1 MGINKEKFIQL
12 KLEPALLNVE
22 RSLERFSSIEIDR
35 ATFEGLKKNVDSV
48 KTYDDDD
55 RELMASPDDEAL
67 QEKLMQSAADLATL
81 ASVVSGETPSGD
93 TEWGVKKFGEKFGQ
107 KFQLYV
113 NTDDNFMAGVCS
125 GLADKLATS
134 FTLISKKNW
143 MYLLRIIFLVPYF
156 WPFYLLALW
165 VMISTPASVKE
176 EEPLDTSHLSTSLC
190 GEVARAI
197 ESALGRDEQ
206 FQSIISGLQ
215 STMER
220 IAETFTSEELRVAQK
235 VADFMSG
242 WEHADKYVP
251 DVIYASAAA
260 MTEQLKKY
268 EQTDDL
274 TALEFARS
282 ELRLIENTIG
292 YASLVA
298 AADAIA
304 EGERIRISYNNNVE
318 LSVAE
323 YVDEFRAAHDS
334 GDYHLA
340 AYYLGLDSVST
351 ENERINENNERIAIE
366 QQEAEE
372 QRARKEA
379 AAALQSSASEP
390 DKEGFFDN
398 RRNLMGKQCKNAAC
412 GQMNGHFDH
421 KCKKCGNFLGL

>member
-1 MGINKEKFIQL
+1 MF
-12 KLEPALLNVE
+12 
-22 RSLERFSSIEIDR
+22 
-35 ATFEGLKKNVDSV
+35 
-48 KTYDDDD
+48 
-55 RELMASPDDEAL
+55 
-67 QEKLMQSAADLATL
+67 
-81 ASVVSGETPSGD
+81 
-93 TEWGVKKFGEKFGQ
+93 EKFGQ
-107 KFQLYV
+107 KFQLYI
-113 NTDDNFMAGVCS
+113 NTDDNLMTGVCS
-125 GLADKLATS
+125 GLADKLATR

-143 MYLLRIIFLVPYF
+143 MYFLRIIFLVPYF
-156 WPFYLLALW
+156 WPFYLLAYW
-165 VMISTPASVKE
+165 VMIDNLGLE
-176 EEPLDTSHLSTSLC
+176 ECAPIDTSHLSASLC
-190 GEVARAI
+190 VEVARAI

-220 IAETFTSEELRVAQK
+220 IAETFTSEELRVAKK

-251 DVIYASAAA
+251 DIIYASAAA

-268 EQTDDL
+268 EQTDDV

-304 EGERIRISYNNNVE
+304 EGERMRISYNNNVE

-323 YVDEFRAAHDS
+323 YLDEFRTAHNS

-372 QRARKEA
+372 QRARNEA

-390 DKEGFFDN
+390 DKEGFLDN

-412 GQMNGHFDH
+412 GQMNGHTAY